1 MRYRWLALH
10 GDLCRSGQP
19 GRSDLPGLVEA
30 ACRGEDIVIAT
41 DGRPLVRLVPVIP
54 RPFRIGL
61 LKDLVGTDPDWFA
74 PLDGDEVDACLKGA
88 KP

>member
-1 MRYRWLALH
+1 MRQVTIEAAEA
-10 GDLCRSGQP
+10 
-19 GRSDLPGLVEA
+19 DLPGLVEA
-30 ACRGEDIVIAT
+30 ACRGEDIVIAS

-74 PLDGDEVDACLKGA
+74 PLDGDEVDAWEGRTGRSL
-88 KP
+88 